1 MKLVVRLMERLLDY
15 RTIMHDE
22 NKENRMSCTVNVLV
36 SGKLIKPSIFTE
48 CKWSQ
53 DSWEPRGQLAIEH
66 FTAQHSSLP
75 YLPTGVLFGAGK
87 EGQRTVG
94 LSALSEAESLA
105 PF

>member
-36 SGKLIKPSIFTE
+36 SGKLIKLSIFAE

-53 DSWEPRGQLAIEH
+53 GSWEPRGQLAIEH
-66 FTAQHSSLP
+66 FTAQPSSLP
-75 YLPTGVLFGAGK
+75 PTRVLFGAGK